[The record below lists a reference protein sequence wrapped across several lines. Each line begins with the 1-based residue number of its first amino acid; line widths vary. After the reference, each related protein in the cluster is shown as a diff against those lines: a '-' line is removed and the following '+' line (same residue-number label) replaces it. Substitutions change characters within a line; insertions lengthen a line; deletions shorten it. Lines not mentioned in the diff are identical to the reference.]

1 MAIKKVST
9 ATLIRGQTYTLRHPD
24 NKPQSPKDSL
34 RFQRNKPVVIE
45 DARTLSLLENL
56 TEEVRDGEGE
66 VYEKPVFRID
76 RNVDAPDEDNT
87 RTTRLSSTRA
97 VKKKLPLR
105 RA

>member
-1 MAIKKVST
+1 MAATRKVNT

-24 NKPQSPKDSL
+24 NKPQSPKESL
-34 RFQRNKPVVIE
+34 RFQRGKPVPIE
-45 DARTLSLLENL
+45 DSRILSLLEDL

-76 RNVDAPDEDNT
+76 RNVDEPDQAKGP
-87 RTTRLSSTRA
+87 TRLSATRT
-97 VKKKLPLR
+97 VKAKPR

>member
-24 NKPQSPKDSL
+24 NKPSSPKDSL
-34 RFQRNKPVVIE
+34 RFLRGQPAVIE
-45 DARTLSLLENL
+45 DTRILAMLENL

-76 RNVDAPDEDNT
+76 RNVDAPDPEKGP
-87 RTTRLSSTRA
+87 TRLSPTRT
-97 VKKKLPLR
+97 VKKKLPPR